1 MFSRVRKITRI
12 HPCQKISYSF
22 SIFIFSISAFAVLLV
37 LPCFGLTLK
46 ELETS
51 YESKCS
57 EIRLEKTTALES
69 LRESYLGALRR
80 IEAKYQRAGR
90 LDEVLLVKHEAAAIE
105 KAQWPLKSLPKAIS
119 LETSAPRKI
128 YLKKHIEIEQQ
139 AAKDLAGTADTM
151 EKALDHQVADLT
163 KSGDLAEAKLAQQI
177 KAEIAKDPHI
187 TSARQLLKNVRTDGS
202 SRPAL
207 RIRRAGDNIEVLVHY
222 DMRGKIGPE
231 SPVSNVEESDKSIGD
246 TEAKNLGEFVGT
258 EGYEVDPYV
267 AMEKVFD
274 KGELGDLT
282 LTEVDSKLTTQYG
295 ESSGLALTLK
305 EAAINPYI
313 SVPVTMTP
321 TSTGGTTSITVRY
334 FIPQSNKGITAF
346 KFIQGLAG
354 GSPFGGQMFDKTGK
368 WEAQTIVSEPT
379 SEESRLLLYLIRDAT
394 MKNTDL
400 SGEPV
405 VLGEIKIEQIAFTS
419 YIVQRLGEN
428 RVVTEEFVNPEE
440 QPKLTANG
448 VLVP

>member
-12 HPCQKISYSF
+12 YPCQKTSYSF
-22 SIFIFSISAFAVLLV
+22 STFIFSISAFAFLLV

-57 EIRLEKTTALES
+57 EIRLEKSTALES
-69 LRESYLGALRR
+69 LRESYLGALSR

-90 LDEVLLVKHEAAAIE
+90 LDEVLLVKQEAASIE
-105 KAQWPLKSLPKAIS
+105 KAQWPLKALPRAIS

-177 KAEIAKDPHI
+177 KAEITKDPQI

-231 SPVSNVEESDKSIGD
+231 SPVSNVKEDSKEIGD
-246 TEAKNLGEFVGT
+246 TQASNLGEFIGA
-258 EGYEVDPYV
+258 EGYETDS
-267 AMEKVFD
+267 AIIFDETFDGKELVFPNFI
-274 KGELGDLT
+274 LGRFKISQSETAKEESGMKIQIDLAQT
-282 LTEVDSKLTTQYG
+282 NWHGSLPGILTPADS
-295 ESSGLALTLK
+295 
-305 EAAINPYI
+305 P
-313 SVPVTMTP
+313 
-321 TSTGGTTSITVRY
+321 STV
-334 FIPQSNKGITAF
+334 KITARYYVPRNNKHILGF
-346 KFIQGLAG
+346 YFNGEIG
-354 GSPFGGQMFDKTGK
+354 GPFPGNDFEQQGK
-368 WEAQTIVSEPT
+368 WTENSVTGSSVGPT
-379 SEESRLLLYLIRDAT
+379 GNILFYLKFSDSVDLQKASEEY
-394 MKNTDL
+394 
-400 SGEPV
+400 V
-405 VLGEIKIEQIAFTS
+405 VLGALRIDRIKFSAYLVERYDRDRS
-419 YIVQRLGEN
+419 VSESEN
-428 RVVTEEFVNPEE
+428 DPAKQAVFARNGNLVN
-440 QPKLTANG
+440 
-448 VLVP
+448 